1 MTPRAPSTTFAAPA
15 TLAAPVATAPAR
27 PDPTPA
33 AHGAHGAH
41 AADRA
46 GTAMPQASMPQAA
59 PPAPPAP
66 ELAAAW
72 DRFVVEFIEGYFTA
86 HPTYAAACGRHDF
99 DGRLPDWSGEGM
111 DREVRRVCA
120 VRRRAT
126 EFPAAALDEDRRRQR
141 EHVLALIAGDLFWR
155 EEAGAPYANPLFYS
169 SALDP
174 SLYVSRDYAPPAVRA
189 AAFARYARAVP
200 HAIAQARA
208 NLRPPLPRT
217 FADLGATN
225 FAGMVNYCGT
235 VVPAL
240 FSAMAQAPA
249 ARSCTRP
256 EAGGGPALGPELLA
270 EVHAAGEEAAQALA
284 GLAAWF
290 EGERVA
296 GRCTADFRLGERRM
310 ARMLQATELIDVP
323 LAAVAAAGRH
333 DLERNLDSL
342 ARACARYQEARG
354 ERLGPG
360 AAGITA
366 VMARVA
372 ARKPLDGPVAGARR
386 QLGLLRRF
394 VEDKGLVSIP
404 GSEEALVEEAPP
416 HQRWN
421 SAYIEIPGPYDRHL
435 PSIFHIAPPDPA
447 WSAAERAAYVPSEA
461 DLLFVSAHEVWP
473 GHFLQFLHSNRAPAN
488 LSRLFIG
495 YAFAEGWAHY
505 SEELLWEA
513 GFGGGDPETHIGQLQ
528 NALLRNVR
536 LLVAIGL
543 HTGEM
548 TIDDAEAMFRD
559 QAYQDPASAR
569 QQAARGTF
577 DPAYLNYTLGKLIIR
592 KLRQD
597 WLAAAPGRGW
607 REFHDRLL
615 SFGGPPLPLVRAAM
629 LGEGDRGALL

>member
-1 MTPRAPSTTFAAPA
+1 VTVRSPLDTIAAPAAHAAPAAPLAPLAPST
-15 TLAAPVATAPAR
+15 
-27 PDPTPA
+27 
-33 AHGAHGAH
+33 
-41 AADRA
+41 A
-46 GTAMPQASMPQAA
+46 GSV
-59 PPAPPAP
+59 PAPPAAP
-66 ELAAAW
+66 FGTAPQAGANAPAPDAAIAASW
-72 DRFVVEFIEGYFTA
+72 DRFVGEFIGGYLAA
-86 HPTYAAACGRHDF
+86 HPTYAAACGRHEF
-99 DGRLPDWSGEGM
+99 DGRLPDWSREGM
-111 DREVRRVCA
+111 ASEVRRVCG

-126 EFPAAALDEDRRRQR
+126 EFPAAGLDEERRRQR

-155 EEAGAPYANPLFYS
+155 EEAEAPYSNPLFYS

-174 SLYVSRDYAPPAVRA
+174 SLYVSREYAPPEVRA
-189 AAFARYARAVP
+189 AAFARYAREVPRAV
-200 HAIAQARA
+200 AQARA
-208 NLRPPLPRT
+208 NLRAPLPRT

-240 FSAMAQAPA
+240 FSSMAAAAEARGAGEATIRPA
-249 ARSCTRP
+249 V
-256 EAGGGPALGPELLA
+256 LA
-270 EVHAAGEEAAQALA
+270 EVHAAGEQAAQALA

-290 EGERVA
+290 ESERVA

-310 ARMLQATELIDVP
+310 ARMLQATEMIDVP
-323 LAAVAAAGRH
+323 LAEVAAAGRR
-333 DLERNLDSL
+333 DLERNLDAL
-342 ARACARYQEARG
+342 AGACARYQEARG
-354 ERLGPG
+354 ERLGTGP
-360 AAGITA
+360 AGIA
-366 VMARVA
+366 ACMARVL
-372 ARKPLDGPVAGARR
+372 ARKPPDGPVAGARR
-386 QLGLLRRF
+386 QLGRLRQF
-394 VEDKGLVSIP
+394 VEQQGLVSIP

-447 WSAAERAAYVPSEA
+447 WSAAERAAYIPCEA

-473 GHFLQFLHSNRAPAN
+473 GHFLQFLHSNRASSA
-488 LSRLFIG
+488 LARLFIG

-513 GFGGGDPETHIGQLQ
+513 GFGDGDPETHIGQLQ

-536 LLVAIGL
+536 LLASIGL

-548 TIDDAEAMFRD
+548 SIEAAEAMFRE
-559 QAYQDPASAR
+559 QAFQDPASAR

-592 KLRQD
+592 QLRQD

-629 LGEGDRGALL
+629 LRDGSRGPLL